1 VQSIQIC
8 RKKTLVH
15 ENGHDERLKCVG
27 MQCQNNSN
35 LGEMNYNRKTH
46 IERNKNLIYDYD
58 RGT

>member
-1 VQSIQIC
+1 MQSIQIF
-8 RKKTLVH
+8 RKKTHVH

-27 MQCQNNSN
+27 MQCQNSN